1 MVSTPQHAL
10 KTSMMTVSDT
20 ATVLQSY
27 LFIERMV
34 NLCFYFLT
42 DDDKVQAVVHKRN
55 KNN

>member
-1 MVSTPQHAL
+1 
-10 KTSMMTVSDT
+10 MTVSDT